1 MYNHKENGI
10 IGCLSAAGRKG
21 NLRGTEFEFRH
32 RFWFIVLIFLVGFGC
47 YGFEPEN
54 VVAWLL
60 RLAGHSNTGLF
71 PAASTARAAF
81 AAGAAFVGIAAGV
94 RTWGTAY
101 LNTEVVRDRIAHGER
116 LVADGPYRYVRN
128 PLYFGNMLLAL
139 GLCLMA
145 NPIGVMVLVAGMWF
159 FVRRLIGYEEALL
172 LKTQGAT
179 YESFRERVPRLWPA
193 LKPRLPAGG
202 RQPRW
207 GQAWLGE
214 GWMWVIFLGSVIFAV
229 TLDIKL
235 FEYVV
240 WGAFIVI
247 YLPLRLLTKR
257 HAQRSPSDG

>member
-1 MYNHKENGI
+1 
-10 IGCLSAAGRKG
+10 
-21 NLRGTEFEFRH
+21 LRGTRFEFRN

-47 YGFEPEN
+47 YAFEPEN

-60 RLAGHSNTGLF
+60 RLAGNSNPGTF
-71 PAASTARAAF
+71 PAAGTARLVF
-81 AAGAAFVGIAAGV
+81 AAGAALVGAAAWV

-101 LNTEVVRDRIAHGER
+101 LNTEVVRDSAAHAER

-128 PLYFGNMLLAL
+128 PLYVGNMLLTL

-145 NPIGVMVLVAGMWF
+145 NPIGVIVLVVGMWF

-172 LKTQGAT
+172 LENQGAA
-179 YESFRERVPRLWPA
+179 YQNFIERVPRLWPA
-193 LKPRLPAGG
+193 LTPRLPAGG
-202 RQPRW
+202 AQPRW

-214 GWMWVIFLGSVIFAV
+214 GWMWAIFLGCAIFAA

-240 WGAFIVI
+240 WGAFIVL
-247 YLPLRLLTKR
+247 YLPIRLLTKR
-257 HAQRSPSDG
+257 RAQRSPSDG